1 MLVWKEFEKGWQV
14 VDLDTNVIKKVIFD
28 SEVNDRI
35 NEYFES
41 NNIFDTTFANFLLDI
56 KYDIECHNNMADMCE
71 YGCSYQFYKWLKG
84 KCFVR
89 YQRIMLNKYLESES
103 A

>member
-14 VDLDTNVIKKVIFD
+14 VDLDTNTIKKVIFD

-41 NNIFDTTFANFLLDI
+41 NNIFDTTFVNFLLDI
-56 KYDIECHNNMADMCE
+56 KYDIEYHNNMADMCE
-71 YGCSYQFYKWLKG
+71 YGCSYNFYKWLKG
-84 KCFVR
+84 KCFVC
-89 YQRIMLNKYLESES
+89 YQRIMLNKYIESES